1 MWQSKGASMESLF
14 FLGQI
19 GLGLCIGWLLGKRAS
34 SKEVETLRNVLAKA
48 NEEKAYLQA
57 QVNYEKEKS
66 FLEFTCLSNKLLKE
80 NSKEFAESSQLKIE
94 ELLSPLKQK
103 IEVFQS
109 NLQEIAKTGTAER
122 LTLKNNIEA
131 ITNSNKTLAQETH
144 RLARALKGD
153 VKKQGTWGE
162 LVLQKI
168 LEASGLREN
177 KEYTLQG
184 CGLGL
189 QDAEGKRMQPD
200 VIIHFPDTKRVIV
213 DSKMSYTHYDDF
225 HNGTN
230 EIEKEES
237 LKKLILSMKEHIKGL
252 SEKNYQF
259 AGGLDSPNFVLLFV
273 PIEAIFSLVME
284 AEPTLF
290 EDAWKKSII
299 IVSPSNLLAV
309 LRTVES
315 VWKVEHQ
322 NRNTQKIADEAAS
335 LYDKFVDFIKDME
348 NIDRSLKSTT
358 DHFEKAMAKL
368 SQGRGNLVKKTDDL
382 KKLGLKTKKQI
393 PSEYLE
399 EEIVE
404 NSPF

>member
-1 MWQSKGASMESLF
+1 MEKLF

-19 GLGLCIGWLLGKRAS
+19 LLGACVGWLLGRRAS
-34 SKEVETLRNVLAKA
+34 SKEALGVQMALTKA
-48 NEEKAYLQA
+48 LEEKAYLQA
-57 QVNYEKEKS
+57 QLNYEKEKS
-66 FLEFTCLSNKLLKE
+66 ILEFENLSNKLLKE
-80 NSKEFAESSQLKIE
+80 NAKEFASSSQLKIE

-103 IEVFQS
+103 IEIFQS
-109 NLQEIAKTGTAER
+109 SLQEISKAGTAER

-144 RLARALKGD
+144 LLARALKGD

-184 CGLGL
+184 SGLGL
-189 QDAEGKRMQPD
+189 QDSEGRRMQPD

-225 HNGTN
+225 FNGTN
-230 EIEKEES
+230 ELEKEDS
-237 LKKLILSMKEHIKGL
+237 LKKLILSMKEHVRGL

-259 AGGLDSPNFVLLFV
+259 AGGLDTPNFVLLFV

-284 AEPTLF
+284 KEPALF
-290 EDAWKKSII
+290 EEAWKKSII

-322 NRNTQKIADEAAS
+322 NRNTQKIAEEAAS

-348 NIDRSLKSTT
+348 NIDRSLKNTT

-368 SQGRGNLVKKTDDL
+368 SVGRGNLVKKTEDL
-382 KKLGLKTKKQI
+382 KRLGLKTKKNI
-393 PSEYLE
+393 PAEYLE
-399 EEIVE
+399 EELVVE
-404 NSPF
+404 NVIL

>member
-1 MWQSKGASMESLF
+1 MESLF

-19 GLGLCIGWLLGKRAS
+19 LLGLCIGWILGRRVS
-34 SKEVETLRNVLAKA
+34 TKEVEGLRTSLARVS
-48 NEEKAYLQA
+48 EEKAYLQA
-57 QVNYEKEKS
+57 ELNYEKEKS
-66 FLEFTCLSNKLLKE
+66 VLEFECLSNKLLKA

-103 IEVFQS
+103 IEIFQS
-109 NLQEIAKTGTAER
+109 SLQEISKAGTAER

-144 RLARALKGD
+144 LLARALKGD

-184 CGLGL
+184 NGLGL
-189 QDAEGKRMQPD
+189 QDSEGKRMQPD

-225 HNGTN
+225 FNGVN
-230 EIEKEES
+230 ELEKEES
-237 LKKLILSMKEHIKGL
+237 LKKLILSMKEHVRGL

-284 AEPTLF
+284 AEPSLF
-290 EDAWKKSII
+290 EEAWKKSII

-322 NRNTQKIADEAAS
+322 NRNTQKIAEEAAS

-348 NIDRSLKSTT
+348 NIGRSLKGTT

-368 SQGRGNLVKKTDDL
+368 SLGRGNLIKKTEDL
-382 KKLGLKTKKQI
+382 KRLGLKTKKNI
-393 PSEYLE
+393 SAEYLE
-399 EEIVE
+399 EEVVE
-404 NSPF
+404 NVIL

>member
-1 MWQSKGASMESLF
+1 MEILF

-19 GLGLCIGWLLGKRAS
+19 ALGLFVGWLLASKKS
-34 SKEVETLRNVLAKA
+34 SKEIEGLRASLIRAS
-48 NEEKAYLQA
+48 EEKVYLQA
-57 QVNYEKEKS
+57 QLNYEKEKS
-66 FLEFTCLSNKLLKE
+66 MLEFECLSNKLLKE
-80 NSKEFAESSQLKIE
+80 NSKEFAENSQLKIQ

-103 IEVFQS
+103 IEIFQS
-109 NLQEIAKTGTAER
+109 SLQEISKAGAAER

-131 ITNSNKTLAQETH
+131 ITNSNKALAKETH
-144 RLARALKGD
+144 LLARTLKGD

-168 LEASGLREN
+168 LESSGLREN

-184 CGLGL
+184 SGLGL
-189 QDAEGKRMQPD
+189 QDSDGKRMQPD

-225 HNGTN
+225 FNGVN
-230 EIEKEES
+230 EVEKEES
-237 LKKLILSMKEHIKGL
+237 LKKLILSMKEHVRSL

-284 AEPTLF
+284 ADPGLF

-322 NRNTQKIADEAAS
+322 NRNTQKIAEEAAS

-348 NIDRSLKSTT
+348 NIGRSLKSTT

-368 SQGRGNLVKKTDDL
+368 SQGRGNLIKKTEDL
-382 KKLGLKTKKQI
+382 KRLGLKTKKHI
-393 PSEYLE
+393 SSEYLE
-399 EEIVE
+399 EEVE
-404 NSPF
+404 NAIL

>member
-1 MWQSKGASMESLF
+1 MEKLF
-14 FLGQI
+14 FLGQVL
-19 GLGLCIGWLLGKRAS
+19 LGLFIGWLLGKRAS
-34 SKEVETLRNVLAKA
+34 SKEALGVQMALTKA
-48 NEEKAYLQA
+48 LEEKAYLQA
-57 QVNYEKEKS
+57 QLNYEKEKS
-66 FLEFTCLSNKLLKE
+66 ILEFENLSNKLLKE
-80 NSKEFAESSQLKIE
+80 NAKEFADSSQVRIE

-103 IEVFQS
+103 IEIFQS
-109 NLQEIAKTGTAER
+109 SLQEISKAGTAER

-144 RLARALKGD
+144 LLARALKGD

-184 CGLGL
+184 SGLGL
-189 QDAEGKRMQPD
+189 QDSEGKRMQPD

-225 HNGTN
+225 FNGSS
-230 EIEKEES
+230 EIEKEDS
-237 LKKLILSMKEHIKGL
+237 LKKLILSMKEHVRGL

-259 AGGLDSPNFVLLFV
+259 AGGLDTPNFVLLFV

-284 AEPTLF
+284 KEPALF
-290 EDAWKKSII
+290 EEAWKKSII

-322 NRNTQKIADEAAS
+322 NRNTQKIAEEAAS

-348 NIDRSLKSTT
+348 NIDRSLKNTT

-368 SQGRGNLVKKTDDL
+368 SLGRGNLVKKTEDL
-382 KKLGLKTKKQI
+382 KRLGLKTKKNI

-399 EEIVE
+399 EVVE
-404 NSPF
+404 NVTL

>member
-1 MWQSKGASMESLF
+1 MQTFF

-19 GLGLCIGWLLGKRAS
+19 SLGLCIGWFFARRAF
-34 SKEVETLRNVLAKA
+34 SKEVESIKSLLAKA

-66 FLEFTCLSNKLLKE
+66 LLEFTCLSNKLLKE

-94 ELLSPLKQK
+94 QLLSPLKQK

-109 NLQEIAKTGTAER
+109 NLQEIAKTGAAER

-144 RLARALKGD
+144 LLARALKGD

-184 CGLGL
+184 SGLGL
-189 QDAEGKRMQPD
+189 QDQEGRRMQPD
-200 VIIHFPDTKRVIV
+200 VVIHFPDTKRVVV

-230 EIEKEES
+230 ESEKQES
-237 LKKLILSMKEHIKGL
+237 LRKLILSMKEHIKGL
-252 SEKNYQF
+252 SEKKYQF
-259 AGGLDSPNFVLLFV
+259 AEGLDSPNFVLLFV

-284 AEPTLF
+284 SDPSIF
-290 EDAWKKSII
+290 EEAWKKSII

-315 VWKVEHQ
+315 VWKIEHQ
-322 NRNTQKIADEAAS
+322 NRNTQKIAEEAAS

-348 NIDRSLKSTT
+348 NVEKSLKNTT
-358 DHFEKAMAKL
+358 DHFEKAMTKL
-368 SQGRGNLVKKTDDL
+368 SSGRGNLVKKADDL

-393 PSEYLE
+393 PSEYLD

-404 NSPF
+404 NVPL